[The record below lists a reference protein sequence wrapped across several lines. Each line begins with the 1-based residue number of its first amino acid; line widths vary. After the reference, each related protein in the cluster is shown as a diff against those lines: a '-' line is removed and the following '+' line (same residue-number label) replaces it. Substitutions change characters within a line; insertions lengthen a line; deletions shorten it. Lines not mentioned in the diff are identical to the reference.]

1 MAYNRSYNP
10 DALPAHIEPDQ
21 AAAALASAS
30 RPDRDRRSGGGSGG
44 GSKPPPPAP
53 SRYDDP
59 RGGYGRAPPPQQDP
73 RYDDPRRGG
82 GGGRPISTGGY
93 GGGGPGGVMS
103 PLPQSYGWDD
113 RRNHD
118 RPPPPGQGA
127 HGRPPISNYRTPPT
141 PMPPREGNDRDALWP
156 MFRQV
161 DKDGVSASAIRRLH
175 GRFICVECC
184 TMKEDANF
192 CRN

>member
-30 RPDRDRRSGGGSGG
+30 KPDRDRDRRSGGGSS
-44 GSKPPPPAP
+44 SKPPPPSQS
-53 SRYDDP
+53 SRYDD
-59 RGGYGRAPPPQQDP
+59 RGGYGGRPAPPPDP

-82 GGGRPISTGGY
+82 GGGRPISAGY
-93 GGGGPGGVMS
+93 GGVMTS
-103 PLPQSYGWDD
+103 PLPQSYGYDG
-113 RRNHD
+113 RRDHD

-141 PMPPREGNDRDALWP
+141 PMPPRDGNDRDALWP

-161 DKDGVSASAIRRLH
+161 DKDGVSPPS
-175 GRFICVECC
+175 CC
-184 TMKEDANF
+184 YNLFLDDSRSGVFLYCEGK
-192 CRN
+192 C